1 MSLQFTAHAGPGTGC
16 GCGAL
21 IRAPDS
27 RCPPILSDLRSQ
39 SYCSAPIGRPV
50 WCTPGTS
57 LSRTMPKSVHHVAIR
72 WGAPHPPSLGVSRP
86 TPGLRGAFESGLP
99 TSICGMPFEFR
110 PLNAQ
115 TSPLP
120 GDTQRDASW
129 NRTPTGP
136 AETQS
141 SQSDATSAFGSAEF
155 ALSLRR
161 LVEARITA
169 APAHIKERDALTCRL
184 RPARRLC

>member
-21 IRAPDS
+21 IRAPDG

-39 SYCSAPIGRPV
+39 SYCGAPISRHA
-50 WCTPGTS
+50 WCAPGLS
-57 LSRTMPKSVHHVAIR
+57 LSRAAPKSVQRVAIR
-72 WGAPHPPSLGVSRP
+72 WGAPHAPSHGVSRP

-99 TSICGMPFEFR
+99 TQICGMPFEFR

-115 TSPLP
+115 TSQLP
-120 GDTQRDASW
+120 GDTRRDASW

-141 SQSDATSAFGSAEF
+141 SQSNATSATGSAEF

-161 LVEARITA
+161 LVEAGITSV
-169 APAHIKERDALTCRL
+169 PAHIKERDALTSRL